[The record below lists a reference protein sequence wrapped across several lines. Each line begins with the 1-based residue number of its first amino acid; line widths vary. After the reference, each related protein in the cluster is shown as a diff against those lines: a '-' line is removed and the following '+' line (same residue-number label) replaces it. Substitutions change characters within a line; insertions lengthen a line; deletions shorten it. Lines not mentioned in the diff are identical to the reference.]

1 MHTGTKTEPEDLQ
14 WLRTG
19 EAVGKH
25 FGFRAS
31 TVSRQSHRC
40 LERFG
45 VCLRRDQGEWC
56 LDGDTTLLQM

>member
-1 MHTGTKTEPEDLQ
+1 VIDQDTPAALDGLQ

-25 FGFRAS
+25 FGIRAS

-45 VCLRRDQGEWC
+45 LRLRRE
-56 LDGDTTLLQM
+56 